1 MSKSLFN
8 RYNYGYVLKSI
19 KKNPLLIPVK
29 SSLDQKTI
37 LISGGTRG
45 IGLSIGKSLASKGAN
60 IILLGKT
67 QYPQPKLENTIYSA
81 ASQLQA
87 EYPSCYVHGIAC
99 DIRKEEDIKQCFEQ
113 IANQFGNIDGAVL
126 NASAFCLAP
135 TLNQT
140 KKEIDLMSQVNIN
153 GTFLMAQ
160 KCLEQI
166 KSSNHGHLLTI
177 SPPLEMINNDDWWVN
192 HIYYS
197 MSKFN
202 VSLMA
207 KYWAKEFPSI
217 GVNTLWPRTIMNTT
231 PVRNILGGEEII
243 HFSRKSEIMGDAA
256 AAIFL
261 SDPRKCTGQN
271 FIDDEVLVSLNK
283 DVEKYRINSN
293 LNEKD
298 LIPYFFS
305 N

>member
-8 RYNYGYVLKSI
+8 RHNYGYVLKSI
-19 KKNPLLIPVK
+19 KKNPLLTPIK

-45 IGLSIGKSLASKGAN
+45 IGLSIGKSLADKGAN

-67 QYPQPKLENTIYSA
+67 QDPHPKLENTIYSA
-81 ASQLQA
+81 ANLLQA
-87 EYPSCYVHGIAC
+87 EFPSSYVQGIAC
-99 DIRKEEDIKQCFEQ
+99 DIRKEEDINRCFTQ
-113 IANQFGNIDGAVL
+113 IEDQIGKIDGAVL
-126 NASAFCLAP
+126 NASALCLAP
-135 TLNQT
+135 TLKQT

-166 KSSNHGHLLTI
+166 KNSNHGHLLTI
-177 SPPLEMINNDDWWVN
+177 SPPLEMINNDDWWIN
-192 HIYYS
+192 HLYYS

-202 VSLMA
+202 MSLMA

-217 GVNTLWPRTIMNTT
+217 GVNTLWPRTTINTA
-231 PVRNILGGEEII
+231 PVRNILGGEEMINI
-243 HFSRKSEIMGDAA
+243 SRKSEIMGDAA

-261 SDPRKCTGQN
+261 SDPGKCTGQH

-283 DVEKYRINSN
+283 DVEKYRVNPDIKETE
-293 LNEKD
+293 LMPD
-298 LIPYFFS
+298 FFC
-305 N
+305 